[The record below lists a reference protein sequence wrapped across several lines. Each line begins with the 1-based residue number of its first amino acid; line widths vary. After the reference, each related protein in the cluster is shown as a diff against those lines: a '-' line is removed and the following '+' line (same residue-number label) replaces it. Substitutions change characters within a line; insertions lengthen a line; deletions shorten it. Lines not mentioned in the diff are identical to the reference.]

1 MAKKKKRRPTSS
13 GRTGGTGGVATTTAG
28 RGGSTAPAVKPA
40 PSTPGGPNRLVRK
53 EEARRQR
60 EAIRRRM
67 ARRRFLQRAGIVA
80 LVVVVVAAVGFYV
93 ALKPS
98 ASKAAGCGS
107 VQTVAPYNPI
117 TLDRAHINSAGQVK
131 TPPPLSKYRSH
142 PPTSGPHE
150 LDPLNAGVY
159 TTPPDVFRTIH
170 SLEHA
175 AVIIWFAPSAANSSA
190 LQKIESFYR
199 QAPNNDHVIVA
210 PYNYPAQG
218 AFGSLPAGKQ
228 MVLVA
233 WHHMEQCKSLSLD
246 AAKSFV
252 AAYRVPGGST
262 VLPAGYKGDAPEAGS
277 AI

>member
-13 GRTGGTGGVATTTAG
+13 GRTGGGVATTTAG
-28 RGGSTAPAVKPA
+28 RGETSPATVKPA
-40 PSTPGGPNRLVRK
+40 PSTPGGPNRLARK

-93 ALKPS
+93 ALKPN
-98 ASKAAGCGS
+98 AAKAAGCGA
-107 VQTVAPYNPI
+107 VQTVAPFSPI
-117 TLDRAHINSAGQVK
+117 ALDRAHISAVGQVK
-131 TPPPLSKYRSH
+131 TPPPLSKYKSH

-150 LDPLNAGVY
+150 LNPLDAGVY
-159 TTPPDVFRTIH
+159 TTPPDVYRTVH

-175 AVIIWFAPSAANSSA
+175 AVIIWYAPSAANSSA
-190 LQKIESFYR
+190 LQTIASFYR
-199 QAPNNDHVIVA
+199 QAANSDHVIVA

-218 AFGSLPAGKQ
+218 TFGSLPAGKP

-233 WHHMEQCKSLSLD
+233 WHHMETCTKLSLA

-252 AAYRVPGGST
+252 ASYRVPGGST
-262 VLPAGYKGDAPEAGS
+262 VLPAGYRGDAPEAGS

>member
-13 GRTGGTGGVATTTAG
+13 SRTGAGGVATTTTG
-28 RGGSTAPAVKPA
+28 RGETTVPAVKPA
-40 PSTPGGPNRLVRK
+40 PSTPGGPNRLARK

-80 LVVVVVAAVGFYV
+80 LVVVVVAAVGVYV

-98 ASKAAGCGS
+98 AAKAAGCGG
-107 VQTVAPYNPI
+107 VQTVAPYNPT
-117 TLDRAHINSAGQVK
+117 TLDRAHISAQGQVK
-131 TPPPLSKYRSH
+131 TPPPLSKYRTH
-142 PPTSGPHE
+142 PPTSGPHG
-150 LDPLNAGVY
+150 LDPLGAGVY
-159 TTPPDVFRTIH
+159 ATSPDVFRTIH

-199 QAPNNDHVIVA
+199 QAANNDHVIVA

-218 AFGSLPAGKQ
+218 TSGLLPAGKK

-246 AAKSFV
+246 AAKSFI